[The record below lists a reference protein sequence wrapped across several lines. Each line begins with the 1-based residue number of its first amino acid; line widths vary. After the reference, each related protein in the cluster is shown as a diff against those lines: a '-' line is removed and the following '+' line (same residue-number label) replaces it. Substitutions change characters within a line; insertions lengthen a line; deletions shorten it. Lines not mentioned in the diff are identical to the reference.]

1 MAGFYEVYE
10 RLCERY
16 PDPHERGR
24 EGLESLVAEVFR
36 ADPLYRNR
44 FTEVWRW
51 NDWPLRDGPD
61 NGIDIVARRTDG
73 EWVAAQVKCQDYI
86 STGDL
91 TKFITEFTREINGV
105 AFSEGYMVTTAT
117 KWSTNATRTL
127 EKRTPPVNR
136 LDLFSLDAL
145 SIDWDAHLADESKP
159 LTVTERKRP
168 RQHQQNALRD
178 VIKGFDTHDRGQ
190 LIMACGTGK
199 TLTSLRIAEMSAGK
213 GGRVLFSAPSLSL
226 LSQSMRNWGADSE
239 IPLRTFAVCSDR
251 KVGQGDG
258 DSTRIY
264 DMPIPATTDAKTL
277 VDAAGAE
284 APDQLTVIFSTYQS
298 MQVIADAQEQGL
310 PEFDLVVCDEA
321 HRTAGVLDGDET
333 SSFLMVHDGQKVR
346 ARKRLYMTATPRIYS
361 IVAKNPSQLDD
372 IFVASMDDPK
382 QFGPEF
388 HRFDFAE
395 AIDTLDE
402 NGRPLLADYKVMI
415 LAVNQ
420 RQVAE
425 EYQRLLIDDKSVDDV
440 GKVIGVLNG
449 LAKHDPELG
458 QFDDDPGPMHRAVAF
473 NNSINYSKAFVSLV
487 EREQEDGDAVAARN
501 LAVEVRHVDGKSGV
515 PERDRQLT
523 WLGDAMTMDQGCHV
537 LSNARCLTEGIDVP
551 GLDAVIFVQP
561 RKSQIDIVQAVGRVM
576 RQAEGKKYGYV
587 ILPVV
592 VPAGQDVS
600 RVLSTNA
607 YRHVW
612 QVLQALRSHD
622 ERLEAYIN
630 QIDLNENRGGKVA
643 VVGVNGTN
651 GDHAKSN
658 RDQAARATQQVLDLD
673 IDSLREVIFGK
684 IVENCGDRQYW
695 AKWAQSVTD
704 IAQRHHERI
713 TALIDTP
720 GGLVSA
726 HFDQF
731 VSALRH
737 NLNESISRDDAVS
750 MLSQHLITKPVFDAL
765 FGNQEFTERN
775 AVSRVMQDMIDVLQ
789 GYGLEAETAELED
802 FYASVRRRVE
812 GIDNAAGRQK
822 VVVELYENFFKVAY
836 PRLSK
841 SLGIVYTPVEIVDF
855 IIGSVQALLRRE
867 FKVSLR
873 DQGVHVLDPFT
884 GTGTFVTRLIQSGL
898 IDREAL
904 AHKYGSELHANEI
917 MLLAYYIAAVNV
929 EMTYA
934 EVAGQYEPFT
944 GIVLTDTF
952 QSSEDSDR
960 KDLTFFPRNNERIE
974 RQLGLDIRV
983 IVSNPPWSAGQER
996 YEDDNPNLK
1005 YPTLDDKIAQTYV
1018 GQSSSKGLKNAM
1030 YDSYVRSVR
1039 WASDRVQDGDGG
1051 IVGFVV
1057 NSGFISAKSFDGFRK
1072 VLAQEYHEIY
1082 VYDMRGNQRTSG
1094 VVSKREGG
1102 QTFGQGSRAGVAILL
1117 LVRRSGAVTE
1127 PATLHYHDIGD
1138 YLTREQKLDTIGT
1151 AQFDEIE
1158 WTEITPNRYAD
1169 WVNQR
1174 SEHFLGLRPV
1184 SIVQS
1189 EKYIP
1194 SPTPLFQ
1201 KSSLGVGTGRDKWV
1215 FNSSDGKLRELVE
1228 RQVEFYNGQVEELLA
1243 GADAVSSDPTRFKW
1257 ERDADSKAKRGMIG
1271 EVSRSGFRPGIY
1283 RPFFR
1288 QNLYMD
1294 GVLTSQPFQIPS
1306 LFPTPDV
1313 RNPAIVVERG
1323 LPAIG
1328 RHTAIIATDITPDNK
1343 ISAGASGH
1351 LCQVLPRYTYAEQPE
1366 DTQQSPQMW
1375 EEPHR
1380 LDNITDD
1387 ALHSYQA
1394 CYGQSVSKDQMFAY
1408 IYGILHSPDYRTRYA
1423 GDLAMLLPRIPQVS
1437 TKGAF
1442 FEFAEAG
1449 QELLDLH
1456 IGYESVEPYELQE
1469 RVAPDAPDEPARY
1482 RVNKMQWGNTEQES
1496 FPPVLIYNKWITLT
1510 GIPDEAHEY
1519 IVGPRTALE
1528 WLIDRYQ
1535 VTRDRKSGIVN
1546 DPNDWAS
1553 EVGDPRYILD
1563 LVKRLVTVSVETVAI
1578 VKNLPVLVE
1587 A

>member
-1 MAGFYEVYE
+1 MAGFHEVYE

-36 ADPLYRNR
+36 TDPLYRNR

-51 NDWPLRDGPD
+51 SDWPLRDGPD

-73 EWVAAQVKCQDYI
+73 EWVAAQVKCQEYI

-117 KWSTNATRTL
+117 RWSANATRTL

-159 LTVTERKRP
+159 LTVAERKRP
-168 RQHQQNALRD
+168 RQHQQNAIRD
-178 VIKGFDTHDRGQ
+178 VINGFDADDRGQ

-199 TLTSLRIAEMSAGK
+199 TLTSLRIAELLGGK

-277 VDAAGAE
+277 VDAASAV
-284 APDQLTVIFSTYQS
+284 APHQLTVIFSTYQS
-298 MQVIADAQEQGL
+298 MQVIAEAQEQGL

-321 HRTAGVLDGDET
+321 HRTAGVLEGDET
-333 SSFLMVHDGQKVR
+333 SSFLMVHDGQRIK
-346 ARKRLYMTATPRIYS
+346 ARKRLYMTATPRIYTV
-361 IVAKNPSQLDD
+361 VARNPSQLDD
-372 IFVASMDDPK
+372 IVVASMDDPK

-395 AIDTLDE
+395 AIDRLDE

-449 LAKHDPELG
+449 LAKIDPELG

-487 EREQEDGDAVAARN
+487 EREQEDGGAVAARN

-515 PERDRQLT
+515 PERDRQLA
-523 WLGDAMTMDQGCHV
+523 WLGDGMTMDQGCHV

-561 RKSQIDIVQAVGRVM
+561 RKSQIDVVQAVGRVM

-630 QIDLNENRGGKVA
+630 QIDLNENRGGRVA

-651 GDHAKSN
+651 GDHAKAN
-658 RDQAARATQQVLDLD
+658 RDKATRATQQVLDLD
-673 IDSLREVIFGK
+673 IDTLRDVIFGK
-684 IVENCGDRQYW
+684 IVEHCGDRQYW
-695 AKWAQSVTD
+695 AKWAQSVTE
-704 IAQRHHERI
+704 IAERHQERI
-713 TALIDTP
+713 TALIEAP
-720 GGLVSA
+720 GGMVGTQ
-726 HFDQF
+726 FDEF

-737 NLNESISRDDAVS
+737 NLNESISQDDAVS

-765 FGNQEFTERN
+765 FGGQEFTEQN
-775 AVSRVMQDMIDVLQ
+775 SVSRVMQDMIDELQ
-789 GYGLEAETAELED
+789 GYGLEAETTELED
-802 FYASVRRRVE
+802 FYVSVQRRVE

-836 PRLSK
+836 PKLSQ

-855 IIGSVQALLRRE
+855 IIRSVQALLRRE
-867 FKVSLR
+867 FNASLS
-873 DQGVHVLDPFT
+873 DPGVHVLDPFT

-898 IDREAL
+898 IDKDAL
-904 AHKYGSELHANEI
+904 ARKYGSELHANEV
-917 MLLAYYIAAVNV
+917 MLLAYYIAAVNI
-929 EMTYA
+929 EMAYA
-934 EVAGQYEPFT
+934 EIAGEYEPFT

-952 QSSEDSDR
+952 QSSETSDR
-960 KDLTFFPRNNERIE
+960 RDLTFFPRNNERIE

-983 IVSNPPWSAGQER
+983 IVSNPPWSAKQESH
-996 YEDDNPNLK
+996 EDDNANLK
-1005 YPTLDDKIAQTYV
+1005 YPTLDEKIAQSYITY
-1018 GQSSSKGLKNAM
+1018 SNSKGLKNAM
-1030 YDSYVRSVR
+1030 YDSYVRSIR

-1051 IVGFVV
+1051 IIGFVI
-1057 NSGFISAKSFDGFRK
+1057 NSTFVSGKSFDGFRK
-1072 VLAQEYHEIY
+1072 ALAQEFHEIY
-1082 VYDMRGNQRTSG
+1082 VYDLRGNQRTSG
-1094 VVSKREGG
+1094 VLSQREGG
-1102 QTFGQGSRAGVAILL
+1102 KVFGQGSRAGVAVFL
-1117 LVRRSGAVTE
+1117 LVRRPGPISE
-1127 PATLHYHDIGD
+1127 PATIHYYDVGD
-1138 YLTREQKLDTIGT
+1138 YLTREQKLETVGNT
-1151 AQFDEIE
+1151 RFEEVGWAEL
-1158 WTEITPNRYAD
+1158 TPNRYAD

-1174 SEHFLGLRPV
+1174 SDHFLELRPV
-1184 SIVQS
+1184 SVIQS
-1189 EKYIP
+1189 EKYMP
-1194 SPTPLFQ
+1194 SLTPLFE
-1201 KSSLGVGTGRDKWV
+1201 KSSIGVATSRDKLV
-1215 FNSSDGKLRELVE
+1215 FNSSGEKLRDMVD
-1228 RQVEFYNGQVEELLA
+1228 RQVEFYNGQVEELKA
-1243 GADAVSSDPTRFKW
+1243 GVDAVATDPARFKW
-1257 ERDADSKAKRGMIG
+1257 DGSAENRARNGVVA
-1271 EVSRSGFRPGIY
+1271 EVRHSGFRTSVY

-1288 QNLYMD
+1288 QHFYMD
-1294 GVLTSQPFQIPS
+1294 RVLNNT
-1306 LFPTPDV
+1306 
-1313 RNPAIVVERG
+1313 N
-1323 LPAIG
+1323 
-1328 RHTAIIATDITPDNK
+1328 
-1343 ISAGASGH
+1343 
-1351 LCQVLPRYTYAEQPE
+1351 
-1366 DTQQSPQMW
+1366 
-1375 EEPHR
+1375 
-1380 LDNITDD
+1380 
-1387 ALHSYQA
+1387 
-1394 CYGQSVSKDQMFAY
+1394 YG
-1408 IYGILHSPDYRTRYA
+1408 
-1423 GDLAMLLPRIPQVS
+1423 
-1437 TKGAF
+1437 
-1442 FEFAEAG
+1442 
-1449 QELLDLH
+1449 
-1456 IGYESVEPYELQE
+1456 
-1469 RVAPDAPDEPARY
+1469 
-1482 RVNKMQWGNTEQES
+1482 
-1496 FPPVLIYNKWITLT
+1496 
-1510 GIPDEAHEY
+1510 
-1519 IVGPRTALE
+1519 
-1528 WLIDRYQ
+1528 
-1535 VTRDRKSGIVN
+1535 
-1546 DPNDWAS
+1546 
-1553 EVGDPRYILD
+1553 
-1563 LVKRLVTVSVETVAI
+1563 
-1578 VKNLPVLVE
+1578 
-1587 A
+1587 

>member
-321 HRTAGVLDGDET
+321 HRTAGVLEGDET
-333 SSFLMVHDGQKVR
+333 SSFLTVHNGQKIR
-346 ARKRLYMTATPRIYS
+346 ARKRLYMTATPRIYT

-372 IFVASMDDPK
+372 VFVASMDDPK

-449 LAKHDPELG
+449 LAKIDPESD

-473 NNSINYSKAFVSLV
+473 NNSINYSKALVSLV

-515 PERDRQLT
+515 PERDRQLA

-561 RKSQIDIVQAVGRVM
+561 RKSQIDVVQAVGRVM

-630 QIDLNENRGGKVA
+630 QIDLNETRGGRVS

-651 GDHAKSN
+651 GDHAKEN
-658 RDQAARATQQVLDLD
+658 RDKATQATQQVLDLD
-673 IDSLREVIFGK
+673 MDSLREVIFGK

-695 AKWAQSVTD
+695 AKWAQSVTE
-704 IAQRHHERI
+704 IAARHQERI
-713 TALIDTP
+713 LALINTP
-720 GGLVSA
+720 GELVSA
-726 HFDQF
+726 HFDEF

-737 NLNESISRDDAVS
+737 NLNESISQDDAVS

-765 FGNQEFTERN
+765 FGGQEFTERN
-775 AVSRVMQDMIDVLQ
+775 AVSRVMQDMIDELQ

-802 FYASVRRRVE
+802 FYVSVRRRVE

-836 PRLSK
+836 PKLSQ

-855 IIGSVQALLRRE
+855 IIRSVQALLHRN
-867 FKVSLR
+867 FNVSLS
-873 DQGVHVLDPFT
+873 DPGVHILDPFT

-898 IDREAL
+898 IDKDAL
-904 AHKYGSELHANEI
+904 ARKYGGELHANEV
-917 MLLAYYIAAVNV
+917 MLLAYYIAAVNI
-929 EMTYA
+929 EMAYA
-934 EVAGQYEPFT
+934 EVADEYRPFT

-960 KDLTFFPRNNERIE
+960 RDLTFFPRNNERIE

-983 IVSNPPWSAGQER
+983 IVSNPPWSGKQESH
-996 YEDDNPNLK
+996 EDDNANLK
-1005 YPTLDDKIAQTYV
+1005 YPTLDEKIAQNYV
-1018 GQSSSKGLKNAM
+1018 AHSDSGNKNM
-1030 YDSYVRSVR
+1030 LYDSYVRSVR
-1039 WASDRVQDGDGG
+1039 WASDRVQDRNGG

-1057 NSGFISAKSFDGFRK
+1057 NSGFVGSKSFDGFRK
-1072 VLAQEYHEIY
+1072 VLAQEFHEIY
-1082 VYDMRGNQRTSG
+1082 VFNLRGNSRTAG
-1094 VVSKREGG
+1094 EVARREG
-1102 QTFGQGSRAGVAILL
+1102 QGVFEQGTRTGVAVLL
-1117 LVRRSGAVTE
+1117 LVRRPSAVTE
-1127 PATLHYHDIGD
+1127 PATVHYHDIGD
-1138 YLTREQKLDTIGT
+1138 YLTREQKLATVRN
-1151 AQFDEIE
+1151 AEFDKVE
-1158 WTEITPNRYAD
+1158 WAEITPNRYAD
-1169 WVNQR
+1169 WLNQR
-1174 SEHFLGLRPV
+1174 SEHFLELRPV
-1184 SIVQS
+1184 AAAQS
-1189 EKYIP
+1189 ETLISSL
-1194 SPTPLFQ
+1194 SPIFE
-1201 KSSLGVGTGRDKWV
+1201 KSSHGVETKRDRWV
-1215 FNSSDGKLRELVE
+1215 FNSSRGKLHEMVE
-1228 RQVEFYNGQVEELLA
+1228 RQVEFYNRQVEELKA
-1243 GADAVSSDPTRFKW
+1243 GSDATASDPTRFKW
-1257 ERDADSKAKRGMIG
+1257 DGDAERKAKRGETA
-1271 EVSRSGFRPGIY
+1271 EVNLSGFRTSLY

-1288 QNLYMD
+1288 QNFYMD
-1294 GVLTSQPFQIPS
+1294 SILNARLYQMPTV
-1306 LFPTPDV
+1306 FPTPNT
-1313 RNPAIVVERG
+1313 RNPCIVVERD
-1323 LPAIG
+1323 LPAHG
-1328 RHTAIIATDITPDNK
+1328 RSTAVLAVDT
-1343 ISAGASGH
+1343 ISEVKVGAGASGH
-1351 LCQVLPRYTYAEQPE
+1351 ACQVLPRYTYGAQLE
-1366 DTQQSPQMW
+1366 DTRQGPLMS
-1375 EEPHR
+1375 EDR
-1380 LDNITDD
+1380 RDNITDA
-1387 ALHSYQA
+1387 ALSSYQA
-1394 CYGQSVSKDQMFAY
+1394 RYGPSVTRDQIFAY
-1408 IYGILHSPDYRTRYA
+1408 VYGVLHSQDYRARYA
-1423 GDLAMLLPRIPQVS
+1423 GDLAVLLPRIPEVS
-1437 TKGAF
+1437 TTKAF
-1442 FEFAEAG
+1442 HEFASAG
-1449 QELLDLH
+1449 QKLLDLH
-1456 IGYESVEPYELQE
+1456 IGYESVEPYPLEESLTS
-1469 RVAPDAPDEPARY
+1469 RAPSEPERY
-1482 RVNKMQWGNTEQES
+1482 RIKKMQWAKSAENLNDS
-1496 FPPVLIYNKWITLT
+1496 PVLIYNDWISLA
-1510 GIPDEAHEY
+1510 GFPKEAREY
-1519 IVGPRTALE
+1519 FVGPRTAVD
-1528 WLIDRYQ
+1528 WLVDRYR
-1535 VTRDRKSGIVN
+1535 VTQDKKSGLVN
-1546 DPNDWAS
+1546 DPNDWAN

-1563 LVKRLVTVSVETVAI
+1563 LVKRVVTVSVETMAI
-1578 VKNLPVLVE
+1578 VKSLPALDE